1 MIYINYGELNKPSF
15 STDKFL
21 LDIINVTDVE
31 HYVLE
36 GSDVYISCAVN
47 IQPSP
52 PGGINV
58 TWYRGGTNDD
68 LSSISELVEIN
79 GTSHLTLHLDNIEK
93 EDKGTYVC
101 SVDDG
106 NVEGGINISTNVV
119 VEC

>member
-1 MIYINYGELNKPSF
+1 M
-15 STDKFL
+15 
-21 LDIINVTDVE
+21 
-31 HYVLE
+31 LE

-58 TWYRGGTNDD
+58 TWYRGSTNDD
-68 LSSISELVEIN
+68 LSSISHQLVDVN

-106 NVEGGINISTNVV
+106 NVEGGINISTNII